1 MTDQPRRGWTVWT
14 EEIPASVM
22 LDMPPD
28 LSKRILNFL
37 LALGIEVGAAVDADR
52 DPPGYPMDD
61 LGVRYSLEIAGEP
74 VIIEYS
80 VIREQRQIRI
90 PVLVWFH

>member
-14 EEIPASVM
+14 EEIPGSVM

-28 LSKRILNFL
+28 LSKKILNP
-37 LALGIEVGAAVDADR
+37 LGIEAGAAVDAGR
-52 DPPGYPMDD
+52 EPPGDPMDD

-74 VIIEYS
+74 VIIEYA
-80 VIREQRQIRI
+80 
-90 PVLVWFH
+90 L

>member
-1 MTDQPRRGWTVWT
+1 MSDQPRRGWTVWM

-28 LSKRILNFL
+28 LSKKAVNFL
-37 LALGIEVGAAVDADR
+37 TALALEVGGAIDLDR
-52 DPPGYPMDD
+52 QPPGDPMDD
-61 LGVRYSLEIAGEP
+61 LGVRYSLEVAGEP
-74 VIIEYS
+74 VIIEYA
-80 VIREQRQIRI
+80 VIREERQIRI

>member
-28 LSKRILNFL
+28 LSKKVLNFL
-37 LALGIEVGAAVDADR
+37 LALGIEAGAAVDTDR
-52 DPPGYPMDD
+52 EPPGYPLDD

-74 VIIEYS
+74 VIIEYA
-80 VIREQRQIRI
+80 VIREERQIRI

>member
-14 EEIPASVM
+14 EEIPGSVM

-28 LSKRILNFL
+28 LSKKILNFL
-37 LALGIEVGAAVDADR
+37 LALGIEAGAAVDADR
-52 DPPGYPMDD
+52 EPPGDPMDD
-61 LGVRYSLEIAGEP
+61 LGVRYSLEVAGEP
-74 VIIEYS
+74 VIIEYA
-80 VIREQRQIRI
+80 VIREARQIRI